1 MHSRDAPGQW
11 AQPLGSLGSLAST
24 MGPPAWAGGGALV
37 GRAVQSPGCVCPQRT
52 PCCFVGA
59 WLIRAPHEPHL
70 CRQHGRSGQGV
81 SSTPP
86 PAAWKGWARCPLA
99 VPLVNPLSLSF
110 FPQPASQ
117 VTRYQVRDALCVSA
131 VPAWSPGL
139 AATPS
144 HPMLSPVHALPCA
157 VLAWPSC
164 PQPLRGCR
172 SSLPVPQIV
181 FPCCWVGT

>member
-1 MHSRDAPGQW
+1 MHSRDVPGQW
-11 AQPLGSLGSLAST
+11 AQPPGSLGSLAST
-24 MGPPAWAGGGALV
+24 MAGGLEGVPWWGGQRRAQAVGAPREPPAASRVPGWLV
-37 GRAVQSPGCVCPQRT
+37 
-52 PCCFVGA
+52 
-59 WLIRAPHEPHL
+59 RAPREPHL

-81 SSTPP
+81 SSTPH

-99 VPLVNPLSLSF
+99 IPLVNPLSLSF

-117 VTRYQVRDALCVSA
+117 VTRYQVRDALGVSA

-181 FPCCWVGT
+181 FPCCWIGT